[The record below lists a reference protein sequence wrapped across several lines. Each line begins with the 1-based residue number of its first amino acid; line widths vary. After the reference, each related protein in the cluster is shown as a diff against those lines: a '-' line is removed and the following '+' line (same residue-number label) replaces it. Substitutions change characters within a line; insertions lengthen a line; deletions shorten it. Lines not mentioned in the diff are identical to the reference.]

1 MARKKQEVPM
11 VPVGEVVGMIEE
23 LRSIDKR
30 KDIERTAAKL
40 NMTYEQYCRWYRNE
54 HGRGVFPR
62 PDSQTL
68 MEVRHRLFKWQDSL
82 RKYEVDNLQVESDV
96 PLPEDYVDNSKRND
110 WKGLAS
116 EMGPGDSVVVLGFQ
130 EASSL
135 KSALHAQWG
144 PGCSVSRKIA
154 ETDSSVCF
162 PVRVWR
168 TR

>member
-23 LRSIDKR
+23 LRSIDKH
-30 KDIERTAAKL
+30 KEIEEQAAKL
-40 NMTYEQYCRWYRNE
+40 GMSYEQWRRWWRNE
-54 HGRGVFPR
+54 KGGRPFN
-62 PDSQTL
+62 PDSQSL
-68 MEVRHRLFKWQDSL
+68 CKIRFELSQWQDRL
-82 RKYEVDNLQVESDV
+82 RKYETDSLQVEHDV
-96 PLPEDYVDNSKRND
+96 PLPADYVDNPKRND
-110 WKGLAS
+110 WKSLAS

-154 ETDSSVCF
+154 ETGSSVCF